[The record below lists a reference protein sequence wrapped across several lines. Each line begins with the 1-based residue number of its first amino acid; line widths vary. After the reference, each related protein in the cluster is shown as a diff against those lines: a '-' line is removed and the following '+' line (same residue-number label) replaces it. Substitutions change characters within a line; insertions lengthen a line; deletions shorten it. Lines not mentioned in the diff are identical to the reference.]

1 MSRTYRKTGYGKKP
15 TKKPQ
20 RKREAASKIGDRTS
34 TGSNFFKSV
43 DLMKKTDK
51 EDLHSRMEAL
61 TFVYY
66 NDGEDNIV
74 GDY

>member
-15 TKKPQ
+15 SKKPE
-20 RKREAASKIGDRTS
+20 RKSEAATKIGGRTS

-43 DLMKKTDK
+43 DLMKKADK
-51 EDLHSRMEAL
+51 QDIHSRMESL
-61 TFVYY
+61 CFVYY
-66 NDGEDNIV
+66 NDNEDNIV